1 MGEDKIVDNGI
12 FSVFLKIKI
21 LFYFIFQ
28 LLKELFEFLKDQSL
42 FRRRIRR
49 FRRVFIVLRVVD
61 FVLFIYFEEFYVE
74 NEFCNYIEQFENFF
88 KKDKLKLVLKDFE
101 FNERGNFDD
110 YKLKGRLVILRR
122 LKRVV
127 YKNIDYSIQKSQ
139 GKRERNGKGK
149 FQ

>member
-1 MGEDKIVDNGI
+1 MGEDEIVDNGI
-12 FSVFLKIKI
+12 FLVFLKIKK

-88 KKDKLKLVLKDFE
+88 KKDKLKLVIKDFE

-110 YKLKGRLVILRR
+110 NLKGRIVILRR

-127 YKNIDYSIQKSQ
+127 YKNIDYSIQKLQ